1 MKPAKQTTNNSVNNQ
16 QKPVVCLENEKSNS
30 QKLESEEKSTLG
42 QRLADKLANKVGS
55 WAFLIGQTAVL
66 SGWVGMNLAPGV
78 PHWDESPFILLNLV
92 FSFASAYTAPI
103 VLMSQN
109 RQSDVD
115 RKKNEYDHLINKKAG
130 QDIELL
136 HQKIDDIRQR
146 RSVSAELN
154 DSTALSQQLE
164 QLTIIV
170 IEQQKSLQEMK
181 TIVIPSLQQNI
192 TSRPVK
198 VNTLPTAQQP
208 QVNSSSSKVAVLP
221 IMQQQQSFKELKV
234 NDADGKQYSV
244 YLPFQLSTQIND
256 KSKC

>member
-1 MKPAKQTTNNSVNNQ
+1 MKPAKQTTNNSVNSQ
-16 QKPVVCLENEKSNS
+16 QKPVVCIENQKLDS
-30 QKLESEEKSTLG
+30 QKLKSEEKFTLG
-42 QRLADKLANKVGS
+42 QHLADKLANKVGS

-66 SGWVGMNLAPGV
+66 TGWVGMNLAPGV

-109 RQSDVD
+109 RQSDID
-115 RKKNEYDHLINKKAG
+115 RKKNDEGHLINKKSG

-136 HQKIDDIRQR
+136 HEKIDDIRQI
-146 RSVSAELN
+146 RSLLTELN

-164 QLTIIV
+164 QLTKIV

-181 TIVIPSLQQNI
+181 TVVSPSLEQNI
-192 TSRPVK
+192 NSRPVK
-198 VNTLPTAQQP
+198 VNILPVVQQA
-208 QVNSSSSKVAVLP
+208 QVNSPSSKVAVLP
-221 IMQQQQSFKELKV
+221 IMQQQLSIKGLKV
-234 NDADGKQYSV
+234 NNVDGKQYSIN
-244 YLPFQLSTQIND
+244 LPLQLNTQINN